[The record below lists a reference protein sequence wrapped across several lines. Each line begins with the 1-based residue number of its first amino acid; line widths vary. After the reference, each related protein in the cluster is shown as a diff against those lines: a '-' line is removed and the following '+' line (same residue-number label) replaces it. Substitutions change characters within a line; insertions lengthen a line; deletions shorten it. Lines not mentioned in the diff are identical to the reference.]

1 MATSERT
8 TITTVGNGAELKD
21 INISSLAVPLSHPR
35 KTPTSP
41 TLQRSLADSIKAN
54 GLIEPLVVCEGDAE
68 GQYLVVDG
76 TRRLDIAARM
86 GWETVPCMVHKR
98 MPLGQIAHV
107 SYVKNME
114 RESLTPIDVAQHIK
128 SLRDTYG
135 YSLRELEALGYGCAS
150 GVSQTIKLL
159 ELPKDVQG
167 YIARGKLTAAHGS
180 ALLPLND
187 PGIQSRMANQAI
199 DEEWTAR
206 KLGVRV
212 ERLIKKGERS
222 PEERRVTRIAGVE
235 FVYTGDSQKMAEIGD
250 ETVQLT
256 VTEGER
262 VVREPYGRGTVPS
275 LHWEEI
281 NGVMAEVARVT
292 VTGGIIAVVVR
303 ESLVFPVQENMRPIL
318 QFAGHKYQSALK
330 KHGVELM
337 DRIIWVPDL
346 PDAQQKLPETEYS
359 QLYHA
364 EYPIPIRHHS
374 ILIFRKKGDRQH
386 PSNQAAVQQR
396 ITEEEWREWTT
407 GIWPISYS
415 EEGQEVLPE
424 ELVRRLVLMFSYK
437 GDTVLDPF
445 LGTGTTAKV
454 ARVLGRVPV
463 GYERKPALADTIAAK
478 LAAAAEAD
486 DIEAT
491 MEAVRQQLG
500 GEEHIP
506 PEALPALPID
516 GGPEKE
522 PDEDLQTRF
531 LDDLVPA

>member
-1 MATSERT
+1 VQAG
-8 TITTVGNGAELKD
+8 IPQANIDGNGMELRNL
-21 INISSLAVPLSHPR
+21 NISSLAVPLSHPR
-35 KTPTSP
+35 KIPTCP
-41 TLQRSLADSIKAN
+41 AVQRSLADSIKAT
-54 GLIEPLVVCEGDAE
+54 GLIEPLIVCETDVE
-68 GQYLVVDG
+68 DQYMVIDG
-76 TRRLDIAARM
+76 SRRLTIVAGM
-86 GWETVPCMVHKR
+86 GWETLPCMVHKP
-98 MPLGQIAHV
+98 MSLGQIAHV

-135 YSLRELEALGYGCAS
+135 YSLRELEALGYGSAA
-150 GVSQTIKLL
+150 GVSQKIKLL

-167 YIARGKLTAAHGS
+167 YIAKGKLTAAHGE

-187 PGIQSRMANQAI
+187 PGIQSRMALQAL
-199 DEEWTAR
+199 EEELTAR

-222 PEERRVTRIAGVE
+222 PEKRLVTRISGAQLV
-235 FVYTGDSQKMAEIGD
+235 FTGDSRKMAEIGD
-250 ETVQLT
+250 EAVHLT

-262 VVREPYGRGTVPS
+262 VLTKAYGGGSVPS

-281 NGVMAEVARVT
+281 NDVMAEVARVT
-292 VTGGIIAVVVR
+292 VTGGIIAAIVR
-303 ESLVFPVQENMRPIL
+303 ESLVFPAQEEKRPTL

-337 DRIIWVPDL
+337 DRIIWVPDR
-346 PDAQQKLPETEYS
+346 PDAQQKLPETEYN

-396 ITEEEWREWTT
+396 ITEAEWREWTT

-454 ARVLGRVPV
+454 ASKLGRVAV
-463 GYERKPALADTIAAK
+463 GYERKPALAGIIAAK
-478 LAAAAEAD
+478 LAAASETD
-486 DIEAT
+486 DIDAT
-491 MEAVRQQLG
+491 MELVRQHLG
-500 GEEHIP
+500 GEDYVP
-506 PEALPALPID
+506 PEALPALPTID
-516 GGPEKE
+516 RSEKAGE
-522 PDEDLQTRF
+522 EDAQTRF
-531 LDDLVPA
+531 LDDLIPA